1 MDVPVARWRCYL
13 LVQPLA
19 MLFLL
24 ALSMSGN
31 VLTDLIV
38 YRTCVVTMKIN
49 KTECDILHNNS
60 SSEEALRINSI
71 VQPYT
76 GLILMGKSFI
86 ESIFPTILTL
96 FLGPWSD
103 KYGRKPI
110 LISVYIGISST
121 FFLLTFMSNW
131 DIVPWYFL
139 VAYIPF
145 AFLGGTSAL
154 MLASVCYITD
164 ITSDNERA
172 WHLAWLDVL
181 ISVGLLIGL
190 LSGPLIFKAYG
201 YAAVFGTVTVIC
213 ILTTLY
219 IFFIPETIQNE
230 ISSNIFNFKFIKDIY
245 DTCIKK
251 RDGFDRLLVW
261 SCIACLILQLIIIQG
276 SSSIGFLFAS
286 ARLGWTVEEYS
297 TYVAL
302 NIMITVLGTMFGVKL
317 IPKYT
322 GLPEAI
328 IAIISVISALGSTI
342 TGAFAWKSWHMYLAM
357 VIGMFGD
364 ISRSMVRAILSKAV
378 PAQDIGKVF
387 SLAMSLETLIPFA
400 ATSLYTL
407 LYSHYMPPI
416 YPLPAGFLSA
426 IFYVLTIGI
435 LICIQIQV
443 IKRTRILSSQLTD
456 SDSAD

>member
-110 LISVYIGISST
+110 LISVYIG
-121 FFLLTFMSNW
+121 
-131 DIVPWYFL
+131 
-139 VAYIPF
+139 
-145 AFLGGTSAL
+145 GTSAL

-230 ISSNIFNFKFIKDIY
+230 ISSKKIFNFKFIKDIY

-357 VIGMFGD
+357 IIGMFGD